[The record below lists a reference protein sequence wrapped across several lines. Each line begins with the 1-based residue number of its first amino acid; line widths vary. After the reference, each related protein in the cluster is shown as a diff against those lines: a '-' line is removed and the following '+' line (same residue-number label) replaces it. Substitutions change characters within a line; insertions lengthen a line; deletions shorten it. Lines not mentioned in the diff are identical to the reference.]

1 VSAVQYSNHRP
12 IMHCSNFG
20 FFETVSCTEVQVK
33 NMEVKI
39 AESKGISIMLKTNG
53 DLFRIC
59 FSANMDL
66 SFC

>member
-1 VSAVQYSNHRP
+1 
-12 IMHCSNFG
+12 MHCSNFG

-53 DLFRIC
+53 DLFRIY